1 MIQVN
6 VTVNVQQILGAIIV
20 IVVIV
25 TLGDILLSFIILIYK
40 VRLAPSISQCTLC
53 VCVVNA

>member
-1 MIQVN
+1 MQVN

-53 VCVVNA
+53 VCIVNA

>member
-1 MIQVN
+1 MQVN

-40 VRLAPSISQCTLC
+40 VRLAPSISNAHC
-53 VCVVNA
+53 VCV